1 MAEVLLIHG
10 AGFGAWAWDAVL
22 PALAALGH
30 PARALDLPGR
40 GGGETTL
47 AAQVAAV
54 VTALRGPTVLVG
66 HSAGGLA
73 ISAAAEAAP
82 DLVAGLIHVAAYVPR
97 AGLSLADLRRAWP
110 SQPMQGAFRLSPDR
124 RAYGFA
130 PERCEALF
138 FHDCADPAALTARL
152 CLEPLAP
159 HETPLPRLPRLETLP
174 RAAVICEDDRAI
186 PPGYQRQ
193 MASGMA
199 QVALPSGH
207 CPFLSMPDRLA
218 AVLDGLI
225 RSQMGNATNFV
236 AR

>member
-1 MAEVLLIHG
+1 MAEILLIHG
-10 AGFGAWAWDAVL
+10 AGFGAWAWEAVIA
-22 PALAALGH
+22 ALAARGH
-30 PARALDLPGR
+30 SARALDLPGR
-40 GGGETTL
+40 GGAETTL
-47 AAQVAAV
+47 QAQVKAV
-54 VTALRGPTVLVG
+54 VAALQGPTVLIG

-73 ISAAAEAAP
+73 VSAAAEAAP
-82 DLVAGLIHVAAYVPR
+82 DLVTGLIYVAAYVPR
-97 AGLSLADLRRAWP
+97 AGLSLADLRRAGP
-110 SQPMQGAFRLSPDR
+110 AQPMQGAFRLTPDR
-124 RAYGFA
+124 RAYGFT

-138 FHDCADPAALTARL
+138 FHDCTHPAAVTAQL

-159 HETPLPRLPRLETLP
+159 HETPLPQLSRLETLP

-193 MASGMA
+193 MATGMA

-218 AVLDGLI
+218 GVLNDLI
-225 RSQMGNATNFV
+225 RSRIENTTNFV